1 MGLTAVIGLTG
12 MNVYSLYALHENT
25 VMNTVEKQ
33 KRQLL
38 EYTNQVRSRFRQ
50 PLSELWRIDMEQVQN
65 TVSSASASPD
75 SIPGDLIEI
84 VDESQRDGLYS
95 NIYFAL
101 PSCEACDNHGAP
113 IWHYDPAS
121 GRFKETT
128 NYSRFVTD
136 GLAMANTRMNTLV
149 HDYRWSTRV
158 FFDTQNSMTIALI
171 NNRNREIV
179 GYLNFLVDP
188 EYLVNEYL
196 GPKLVDTF
204 GAGEE
209 AGIIVWLHDW
219 TKNEVLATTATGVTY
234 NYQKVDFIQ
243 NFPDLLDDWNLKVS
257 FTDNPD
263 IAASQASLTRNLI
276 VLGAAVIL
284 LIGAFVFMFLTAQ
297 RERELAQRQAYFLA
311 NVTHELK
318 TPLSVILAAGE
329 NLSDGRIVDQ
339 KRLKSYGSHIF
350 NESLRLRKMIDR
362 LLDVA
367 KSGTAQPD
375 TDKRRIYPIDF
386 ISNYLDTKQS
396 YFETNNVEVVFNSE
410 NDIPA
415 IYIDPSHLHSIL
427 DNLTENAVKYSPDE
441 KYIGIYLTSNSGY
454 INLKIE
460 DHGAG
465 IPKSSQKYIFDKFYR
480 VEDTLIASTKGHGL
494 GLSIVKDLVG
504 RNGGT
509 INVKSVPN
517 KGSAFTVSFPVAQ
530 IKERNGKPDTSETYN
545 KQETEHV

>member
-25 VMNTVEKQ
+25 VKNTVEKQ

-38 EYTNQVRSRFRQ
+38 EYTNQVRTRFRQ
-50 PLSELWRIDMEQVQN
+50 PLSELWRVDMEHLQN
-65 TVSSASASPD
+65 AISSEDPD
-75 SIPGDLIEI
+75 SIPDDFLEI
-84 VDESQRDGLYS
+84 VEANQQDGLYS
-95 NIYFAL
+95 DIYFVF
-101 PSCEACDNHGAP
+101 PDCQACDSHGAP
-113 IWHYDPAS
+113 VWHYDPAS
-121 GRFKETT
+121 ASFVETT
-128 NYSRFVTD
+128 SYSRFVTD
-136 GLAMANTRMNTLV
+136 GLAMANTRMNALV
-149 HDYRWSTRV
+149 RDYRWSTRA
-158 FFDTQNSMTIALI
+158 FFDAQNSMTVALI

-196 GPKLVDTF
+196 GPKLINTF
-204 GAGEE
+204 GVGEE

-219 TKNEVLATTATGVTY
+219 TKNKVLATTATGVSY
-234 NYQKVDFIQ
+234 SYQKVDFIQ

-263 IAASQASLTRNLI
+263 IAASQASLMRNLI
-276 VLGAAVIL
+276 VLGAAVLL

-297 RERELAQRQAYFLA
+297 RERELAQRQADFLA

-329 NLSDGRIVDQ
+329 NLSDGRIDN
-339 KRLKSYGSHIF
+339 KNRLKSYGSHIF

-367 KSGTAQPD
+367 KSGNSRVH
-375 TDKRRIYPIDF
+375 TDQRRIYPIDF
-386 ISNYLDTKQS
+386 ISNYLDTKKT
-396 YFETNNVEVVFNSE
+396 YFETNNVEVAFNSE
-410 NDIPA
+410 KDIPP
-415 IYIDPSHLHSIL
+415 IDIDPGHFHSIL

-441 KYIGIYLTSNSGY
+441 KYIGIALTSDGKSVR
-454 INLKIE
+454 LSIE
-460 DHGAG
+460 DRGAG
-465 IPKSSQKYIFDKFYR
+465 IPKNAQKYIFDKFFR
-480 VEDTLIASTKGHGL
+480 VEETYTANTKGHGL
-494 GLSIVKDLVG
+494 GLSIVKDLVH
-504 RNGGT
+504 RNHGS

-517 KGSAFTVSFPVAQ
+517 KGTVFTVSFPVAQ
-530 IKERNGKPDTSETYN
+530 SHDGNGTTETSETTN